1 MREAHIPGT
10 MRCVT
15 GRVVFAKFGF
25 VIEDTAVA
33 RRVLIESLI
42 DESGPLRVSARRHL
56 DSV

>member
-1 MREAHIPGT
+1 